1 MKLLYRTV
9 VAISITAAVIAV
21 VLMAKLRTPVSSFDA
36 EEEVWIVTFEK
47 DQPIYAMRFNGGLSE
62 CRLHLDHEE
71 QKADQ
76 LGKENPAY
84 TVPAPHP
91 PTMTCVQSA
100 TSPMILSPVGKD

>member
-21 VLMAKLRTPVSSFDA
+21 VLMAKLRPPVLSFDA
-36 EEEVWIVTFEK
+36 EEEVWIVTSEK
-47 DQPIYAMRFNGGLSE
+47 DQPIYAMRYNGGLSE
-62 CRLHLDHEE
+62 CRLHLDREK

-76 LGKENPAY
+76 LRKENPAY
-84 TVPAPHP
+84 IVPAPHP
-91 PTMTCVQSA
+91 PTITCVQSA